1 MTIKILLISLLG
13 VSLSGCFSNEPK
25 EKTGDSE
32 KKLGELTINYYA
44 DKSVNSLE
52 VPPDLTSPDYQKA
65 FRISQYAK
73 NIDENMV
80 NFKEVKVEEIS

>member
-32 KKLGELTINYYA
+32 KN
-44 DKSVNSLE
+44 
-52 VPPDLTSPDYQKA
+52 
-65 FRISQYAK
+65 
-73 NIDENMV
+73 
-80 NFKEVKVEEIS
+80 